1 MFFLLYRRND
11 IDKIIEGNYQ
21 NYVIDKLKCEI
32 MENKPLGSRMLFLWI
47 LRVVY
52 FPVKHSCLYNKTQ
65 MILQWTC
72 EATKVASAF
81 VLASTKADV
90 PRVFLRVPQSSP
102 LLKNNSR
109 LVLLPERGRRR
120 TMFPLFFSR
129 DKYKT
134 IQKTIEK
141 RKKGKKNKKE

>member
-1 MFFLLYRRND
+1 
-11 IDKIIEGNYQ
+11 
-21 NYVIDKLKCEI
+21 
-32 MENKPLGSRMLFLWI
+32 
-47 LRVVY
+47 
-52 FPVKHSCLYNKTQ
+52 

-90 PRVFLRVPQSSP
+90 PRVFLRLPQSSP

-109 LVLLPERGRRR
+109 LVLPPERGRRR